1 MIFGKLMMAKKA
13 KFLPIVA
20 VGLIMALGG
29 SHLFMYQKG
38 KENEKVAAAE
48 RMIAA
53 LEEQRKRIESIHSQ
67 EMALV
72 ESQFKSEQVIV
83 ERIREVEVFVST
95 PMCEDLGADWLREY
109 NRAIGAASGTSTNP

>member
-20 VGLIMALGG
+20 VGLIMALGT

-38 KENEKVAAAE
+38 KENERVAAAE
-48 RMIAA
+48 RIIAA
-53 LEEQRKRIESIHSQ
+53 LEEQRKNIERIHKQ

-72 ESQFKSEQVIV
+72 ENQFRTEQIIV
-83 ERIREVEVFVST
+83 ERIREVEIFVDT
-95 PMCEDLGADWLREY
+95 PMCEDLGPGWLREY
-109 NRAIGAASGTSTNP
+109 NRAVDAAASITSNP